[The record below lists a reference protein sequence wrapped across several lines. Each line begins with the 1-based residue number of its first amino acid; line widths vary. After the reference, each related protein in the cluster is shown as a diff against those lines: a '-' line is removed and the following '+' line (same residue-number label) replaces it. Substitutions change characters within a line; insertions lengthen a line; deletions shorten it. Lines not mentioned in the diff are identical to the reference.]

1 MDEIIGPIM
10 DGTLESI
17 TAIIPLSTTFNPP
30 TWLKAPFQQKEIGV
44 LVGLAGDMHVRFL
57 LEGERETLRK
67 LGQSMFGMEL
77 ENQMLESFAGELSNM
92 IIGNLST
99 FLAGKGYVIDITPPT
114 VMVGDT
120 KLYGF
125 NQAVCIP
132 FEIETVG
139 LLNLLVLVDKN

>member
-1 MDEIIGPIM
+1 MDEVIGPII

-17 TAIIPLSTTFNPP
+17 TAVIPLPTTFNPP
-30 TWLKAPFQQKEIGV
+30 AWLKAPFQQKEIGV

-57 LEGERETLRK
+57 LDGERETLSK

-77 ENQMLESFAGELSNM
+77 ENEMLESFAGELSNM

-99 FLAGKGYVIDITPPT
+99 FLSEKGYVIDITPPT
-114 VMVGDT
+114 VMVGET

-125 NQAVCIP
+125 QQAVCIP
-132 FEIETVG
+132 FEIEQTG
-139 LLNLLVLVDKN
+139 LFNMVIIVDK